1 MHGSVDKKYNLKNL
15 EESIKLV
22 KDLDYFIFFGTLLGY
37 RRERDI
43 LVGDDDIDI
52 YVDIKHRSLMQERFL
67 SQTYFNISIGSD
79 PTFVQLK
86 KNYSNVTTYAD
97 FYFYE
102 TFQDKDYIFESW
114 TSRQPGV
121 LGVTKINIP
130 NKLVFPIKT
139 VNDLQGLEV
148 KVPADIDGC
157 CQFIYGDTYMT
168 PLKKENIGHGTR
180 RVNYNMFE
188 SLFTDE

>member
-1 MHGSVDKKYNLKNL
+1 
-15 EESIKLV
+15 
-22 KDLDYFIFFGTLLGY
+22 
-37 RRERDI
+37 
-43 LVGDDDIDI
+43 
-52 YVDIKHRSLMQERFL
+52 MQERFL

-102 TFQDKDYIFESW
+102 TFKDKDYIFESW

-130 NKLVFPIKT
+130 KNYKT
-139 VNDLQGLEV
+139 
-148 KVPADIDGC
+148 IC
-157 CQFIYGDTYMT
+157 DTV
-168 PLKKENIGHGTR
+168 G
-180 RVNYNMFE
+180 FE
-188 SLFTDE
+188 IFYKFLGVRDS

>member
-1 MHGSVDKKYNLKNL
+1 M
-15 EESIKLV
+15 
-22 KDLDYFIFFGTLLGY
+22 T
-37 RRERDI
+37 
-43 LVGDDDIDI
+43 
-52 YVDIKHRSLMQERFL
+52 RSLGEDSLGLYR
-67 SQTYFNISIGSD
+67 
-79 PTFVQLK
+79 LK
-86 KNYSNVTTYAD
+86 
-97 FYFYE
+97 
-102 TFQDKDYIFESW
+102 ESEQIMKA
-114 TSRQPGV
+114 TVNLNQILQGG
-121 LGVTKINIP
+121 LAG
-130 NKLVFPIKT
+130 LVAWLFKT